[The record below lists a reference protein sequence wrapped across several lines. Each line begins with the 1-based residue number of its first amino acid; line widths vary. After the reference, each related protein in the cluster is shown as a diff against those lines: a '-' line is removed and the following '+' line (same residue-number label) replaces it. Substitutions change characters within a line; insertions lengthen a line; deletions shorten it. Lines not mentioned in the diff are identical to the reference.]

1 MHSPPVD
8 IHLPS
13 ELTGHC
19 VLYINVNKCN
29 LMCDTCS
36 LLVCVLI
43 LFEES
48 DIAGWVLED
57 E

>member
-1 MHSPPVD
+1 MD
-8 IHLPS
+8 ISLPS

-19 VLYINVNKCN
+19 VLCINVNKCH
-29 LMCDTCS
+29 LMHDTCS